1 MKTMTTLLGT
11 LILAG
16 MVNSQV
22 ILQQQTTTTTTTTQ
36 PRTFINPG
44 MLQQPGVIQQP
55 GVNVQFWT
63 QPGMILQDPFAQP
76 VGQFFTDP
84 LTGMMYYTDPM
95 QGQFM
100 IDQWGNYIP
109 VQQQIILQQPV
120 TQPQF
125 MVPQQQFFQQQQ
137 VFPQQQFIAP
147 QQQFI
152 QQPAFVG
159 VDGGTF
165 SMMIQQISQQSFDS
179 NRLQLAM
186 QIVSSN
192 RLTSAQVTDIAR
204 LLSFESSR
212 LDFLKF
218 AYPFVADPGS
228 YFMVNNAFSFSSS
241 VDELNRHI
249 MGFR

>member
-1 MKTMTTLLGT
+1 MKTTTLLLGT
-11 LILAG
+11 LLLTE

-22 ILQQQTTTTTTTTQ
+22 ILQQQTTTTTTTTTN
-36 PRTFINPG
+36 PGTFVNPG
-44 MLQQPGVIQQP
+44 MIQQP
-55 GVNVQFWT
+55 GVNVQFWS
-63 QPGMILQDPFAQP
+63 QPGLVMQDPFMQP
-76 VGQFFTDP
+76 GNQFFTDP
-84 LTGMMYYTDPM
+84 LTGIMYYTDPM

-109 VQQQIILQQPV
+109 VQQQVVIQQPF
-120 TQPQF
+120 TQQQF
-125 MVPQQQFFQQQQ
+125 QFVNPQQQFF
-137 VFPQQQFIAP
+137 PQQQFVQPQQQFFP

-152 QQPAFVG
+152 QQQQFMG

-218 AYPFVADPGS
+218 AYPYVADPGS
-228 YFMVNNAFSFSSS
+228 YFLVNNAFSFSSS

>member
-1 MKTMTTLLGT
+1 MKTMTILLGT
-11 LILAG
+11 LILTG
-16 MVNSQV
+16 TVNSQV
-22 ILQQQTTTTTTTTQ
+22 ILQQTTTTTTTTTH
-36 PRTFINPG
+36 PGTFVNPG
-44 MLQQPGVIQQP
+44 MIQQP
-55 GVNVQFWT
+55 GINVQFWT
-63 QPGMILQDPFAQP
+63 QPGMMMQETFTQP

-84 LTGMMYYTDPM
+84 VTGMMYYTDPM

-109 VQQQIILQQPV
+109 VQQQMMLQQPV

-125 MVPQQQFFQQQQ
+125 IAPQQQFF
-137 VFPQQQFIAP
+137 P

-152 QQPAFVG
+152 QQPVFVG
-159 VDGGTF
+159 VDAGTF

-218 AYPFVADPGS
+218 AYPYVADPGS
-228 YFMVNNAFSFSSS
+228 YFMVNNAFNFSSS
-241 VDELNRHI
+241 VDDLNRHI